1 MNKLEY
7 DSKYGGVKFEW
18 KVYFTPNKLATL
30 PFKNAAVKLRQD
42 NGKFQVGEGKFNFI
56 ASKYKEEQPIKKYN
70 FAKFTPGVAN
80 EVDTDEETKTKFDPK
95 HIDFTDERD
104 EFNPV
109 QINNTDAD
117 FEFDNEDAIVVNFKK
132 KKK

>member
-1 MNKLEY
+1 ML
-7 DSKYGGVKFEW
+7 FA
-18 KVYFTPNKLATL
+18 YFKMNKLATL
-30 PFKNAAVKLRQD
+30 SFKSAAVKLKLD
-42 NGKFQVGEGKFNFI
+42 NGKYQVGEGKFNFI

-70 FAKFTPGVAN
+70 FARFTPGVAN
-80 EVDTDEETKTKFDPK
+80 EGNTDEGAKAKFDPK